1 MGVLRNRLTGETN
14 EPEGMNW
21 LRPSR
26 SELEEEQRGFRYTW
40 ALAQARHGMVPAR
53 GAVPVRHRLFREEH

>member
-1 MGVLRNRLTGETN
+1 MGVLHNRLTGETN

-21 LRPSR
+21 LPPSR

-40 ALAQARHGMVPAR
+40 QHGHWRKLDMVWYQHVVLCR
-53 GAVPVRHRLFREEH
+53 